1 MVGRE
6 HQNSIGK
13 ETNLML
19 TSIKI
24 DNRMNGFLGIPD
36 GAAKKPVVIHLHERY
51 GIVEHTT
58 DLGQK
63 FVDAGYVTIVPD
75 FFSRFTGDRVALA
88 QGNDRCELSD
98 EEVLFDLDAVV
109 EHLKT
114 IPQADLSKV
123 AMSGVCQTG
132 RQPIL
137 VAAKRKLL
145 SAAVVLYGAVYDADW
160 KSHAL
165 CPEPIDKLMQ
175 EVSCPIA
182 AVFGELDN
190 LIHRDNIVRMFS
202 VLAEAK
208 KSFDIRMYAD
218 APHGFLNDTMPG
230 RFRPAQAE
238 AAWNQITSFLGSVF
252 AGKWQK
258 GRAIWRFDADSS
270 LDYDFSKMKRWE

>member
-1 MVGRE
+1 
-6 HQNSIGK
+6 
-13 ETNLML
+13 ML
-19 TSIKI
+19 APVKI
-24 DNRMNGFLGIPD
+24 DNRMNGFLGVPD
-36 GAAKKPVVIHLHERY
+36 GQGKKPVVIHLHERY

-63 FVDAGYVTIVPD
+63 FVEAGYVTIVPD
-75 FFSRFTGDRVALA
+75 FFSRFAGDRVALA
-88 QGNDRCELSD
+88 RGDDRCELSD
-98 EEVLFDLDAVV
+98 EEVLVDLDAVV
-109 EHLKT
+109 EYLKT
-114 IPQADLSKV
+114 VPQADMSKI

-160 KSHAL
+160 KSHPMR
-165 CPEPIDKLMQ
+165 PESIDKLMQ
-175 EVSCPIA
+175 EISCPLTAI
-182 AVFGELDN
+182 FGELDN

-230 RFRPAQAE
+230 RFRPDQAT
-238 AAWNQITSFLGSVF
+238 AAWNQITSFLHSVF
-252 AGKWQK
+252 AGEWKK
-258 GRAIWRFDADSS
+258 DRANWRFEANSS
-270 LDYDFSKMKRWE
+270 LDYDFTQMKRWE

>member
-1 MVGRE
+1 
-6 HQNSIGK
+6 
-13 ETNLML
+13 ML
-19 TSIKI
+19 NPIKI
-24 DNRMNGFLGIPD
+24 DNRMNGFLGVPE
-36 GAAKKPVVIHLHERY
+36 GSGKKPVVIHLHERY

-88 QGNDRCELSD
+88 RGDDRCELSD
-98 EEVLFDLDAVV
+98 AEVLVDLDAVV
-109 EHLKT
+109 EHLES
-114 IPQADLSKV
+114 IPQADMTKV

-137 VAAKRKLL
+137 VAAKRNLL

-160 KSHAL
+160 KSHPL
-165 CPEPIDKLMQ
+165 RPEPIDTLMR
-175 EVSCPIA
+175 EMSCPLA

-190 LIHRDNIVRMFS
+190 LIHRDNIVRMFG

-230 RFRPAQAE
+230 RFRPDQAN
-238 AAWNQITSFLGSVF
+238 AAWKQIASFLESVF

-258 GRAIWRFDADSS
+258 GRAVWRFNADSS

>member
-1 MVGRE
+1 
-6 HQNSIGK
+6 
-13 ETNLML
+13 ML
-19 TSIKI
+19 TTVKI

-36 GAAKKPVVIHLHERY
+36 GPGKKPVVIHLHERY

-88 QGNDRCELSD
+88 RGDDRWELSD

-114 IPQADLSKV
+114 IPQADMTKV

-160 KSHAL
+160 KSHPIR
-165 CPEPIDKLMQ
+165 PEPIDKLMQ
-175 EVSCPIA
+175 EISCPLT

-202 VLAEAK
+202 VLAQAK

-230 RFRPAQAE
+230 RFRPAQAD
-238 AAWNQITSFLGSVF
+238 AAWTQITAFLQSVF
-252 AGKWQK
+252 AGGWQK
-258 GRAIWRFDADSS
+258 GRAIWRFDANSS